1 MKRTDPPVSH
11 PKDDEGKKLFTGK
24 NYLQSAAAFS
34 QAAADFQSRG
44 FNIMAAEMRN
54 NQCVALLKANKPQQA
69 LDVVQGTDK
78 IFLEE
83 GERLK
88 QAMALANEATALKE
102 LGQNQ
107 QAIDRFSQAADIF
120 DQLRESE
127 MYLQTMQSLS
137 GLKMRTRNIPGA
149 LISLQQGLESL
160 EKPNLRQK
168 LLLKLL
174 KIPQNMIGE

>member
-11 PKDDEGKKLFTGK
+11 PKDDEGKKLYTGK
-24 NYLQSAAAFS
+24 KYLQSAAAFS
-34 QAAADFQSRG
+34 QAAADFQSQG
-44 FNIMAAEMRN
+44 FGLLAAEMRN
-54 NQCVALLKANKPQQA
+54 NQCVALLKANKPKQA

-83 GERLK
+83 GDTQK

-107 QAIDRFSQAADIF
+107 WAMERFSQAAALF
-120 DQLRESE
+120 DQLDERE

-137 GLKMRTRNIPGA
+137 GLKLKTKNIPGA
-149 LISLQQGLESL
+149 LISLQQGLEGL
-160 EKPNLRQK
+160 EKQNLRQK
-168 LLLKLL
+168 VLLKLL
-174 KIPQNMIGE
+174 KFPQNMIGE